1 MVDMSKTII
10 AKSDQLNADD
20 LIGRSLT
27 IRVTGVALLA
37 GEQPVGINY
46 EGDDSKP
53 YKPCKSM
60 RRVLVAVWGSD
71 GNAYVGRSMTLF
83 RDDKVQFGGA
93 EVGGI
98 RISHMS
104 GIDKPVTMSLTA
116 TKKSKKPFTVQP
128 LAASNAPAPAQA
140 QSHTPEQL
148 KAAASKKADT
158 IVAAIEAALDL
169 GAMDDVLAK
178 HAESLARLRNAYGE
192 LASRVD
198 SAVQAKRTAL
208 KVQPSPATPLDDG
221 IEDII

>member
-27 IRVTGVALLA
+27 IRVSGVSLLA

-46 EGDDSKP
+46 EGDEGKP

-60 RRVLVAVWGSD
+60 RRVLVGVWGND

-83 RDDKVQFGGA
+83 RDDKVLFGGA

-104 GIDKPVTMSLTA
+104 DIEKPVTMSLTA

-128 LAASNAPAPAQA
+128 LAVANAAP
-140 QSHTPEQL
+140 QSAVRTPEQL
-148 KAAASKKADT
+148 KEAATKKATAIIAAINAASDAAAVD
-158 IVAAIEAALDL
+158 AALSKD
-169 GAMDDVLAK
+169 AD
-178 HAESLARLRNAYGE
+178 SLARLRNAYSE
-192 LASRVD
+192 LAAQVD
-198 SAVQAKRTAL
+198 AAAQGKKSSFGAPVSTD
-208 KVQPSPATPLDDG
+208 PEFDDVM
-221 IEDII
+221 

>member
-27 IRVTGVALLA
+27 IKVSGVSLLA
-37 GEQPVGINY
+37 GEQPVGISY
-46 EGDDSKP
+46 EGDEGKP

-60 RRVLVAVWGSD
+60 RRVLVGIWGND

-83 RDDKVQFGGA
+83 RDDKVLFGGA

-104 GIDKPVTMSLTA
+104 GMETPVTLSLTA

-128 LAASNAPAPAQA
+128 LTAPGSIPPAQVR
-140 QSHTPEQL
+140 TPEQL
-148 KAAASKKADT
+148 RAAASKKADA
-158 IVAAIEAALDL
+158 IVAAISAASDADAVDAAL
-169 GAMDDVLAK
+169 AK
-178 HAESLARLRNAYGE
+178 DAEPLARLRNAYSD
-192 LASRVD
+192 LA
-198 SAVQAKRTAL
+198 AKIDTAAQN
-208 KVQPSPATPLDDG
+208 KKSSFGAIAPPAAEFDG
-221 IEDII
+221 LEDVI

>member
-1 MVDMSKTII
+1 MVDMSQTIL

-27 IRVTGVALLA
+27 IRVSGVSLLA
-37 GEQPVGINY
+37 GEQPVGISY
-46 EGDDSKP
+46 EGDDGKP

-60 RRVLVAVWGSD
+60 RRVLVGVWGSD

-104 GIDKPVTMSLTA
+104 HIERPVTMSLTA

-128 LAASNAPAPAQA
+128 LAVSGSAPAAPAA
-140 QSHTPEQL
+140 RTAEQN
-148 KAAASKKADT
+148 KAAAIEKVRNITAAINAASDADAVDAVLAKVIKTREWLSNAYSELAAQVDAAAREKKASF
-158 IVAAIEAALDL
+158 ASNENALSGL
-169 GAMDDVLAK
+169 DDVL
-178 HAESLARLRNAYGE
+178 
-192 LASRVD
+192 
-198 SAVQAKRTAL
+198 
-208 KVQPSPATPLDDG
+208 
-221 IEDII
+221 